1 MKIRNLIFIL
11 LIITEKSVL
20 GQIDRS
26 SLKNDYEIDKFYGS
40 EAIERGAKSQH
51 EALAEWAKEIT
62 SSVSKPPSESIP
74 FLGNALLKLSKK
86 NIFQVSETIAV
97 YDSAKK
103 ALMSIPG
110 HAQYFSDKIKIE
122 QESVKNDPHLRG
134 GRLDYDRN
142 RGTYISEILINL
154 PSPETIRVLG
164 DFLDDDLDYRCKPNT
179 HRGYD
184 FYANSDFAMKA
195 LVGIGLNNSPQI
207 EKFTDQEHDIALW
220 RSWYAKVKAGTLTF
234 SFVGDPTEYDLNGPA
249 PREKLQRIVHD
260 QQRDE
265 GRVAG
270 HTKAAAKTELAVA
283 TSQIRKPFQFAGILA
298 ACSIIA
304 IAVWYFLRS
313 YGLKKNQ

>member
-20 GQIDRS
+20 GQMDRS

-62 SSVSKPPSESIP
+62 SSVSKPPSESIT
-74 FLGNALLKLSKK
+74 FLGNALLKLSKN

-97 YDSAKK
+97 YNSAKK
-103 ALMSIPG
+103 ALISIPG

-179 HRGYD
+179 QRGYD

-207 EKFTDQEHDIALW
+207 EKFTDQEQDIVLW

-249 PREKLQRIVHD
+249 PKEKLQRIAHEL
-260 QQRDE
+260 QRDSD
-265 GRVAG
+265 RVAG
-270 HTKAAAKTELAVA
+270 HTKIA
-283 TSQIRKPFQFAGILA
+283 SQSVPIADSHLMKRPSTLAGICA
-298 ACSIIA
+298 ACA
-304 IAVWYFLRS
+304 FLALTTWYFLRR
-313 YGLKKNQ
+313 LRFKKFR